1 MPRCLHMKALFTS
14 LIATLGLTTPLFAQS
29 VDTTL
34 PESMQIQQQTLRQLN
49 GGAST
54 TVNPSTGE
62 PIGGG
67 TDPATGEPIGS
78 STDPA
83 TGEPI
88 TQNSTGCAP
97 GSGSSGSLNQPG
109 VQCNFQPPSSNNVS
123 STGAAGLGPLPP
135 FPPNPASLLPAP
147 LPPSSN
153 LSGFGPSSTNPALS
167 PHSPTSGGIMSH
179 VGSVSGGHSSGGH

>member
-1 MPRCLHMKALFTS
+1 MKALVIS

-109 VQCNFQPPSSNNVS
+109 VQCNFEPPSNNGS
-123 STGAAGLGPLPP
+123 STGTAGLGPLPP

-147 LPPSSN
+147 LPPSSQ
-153 LSGFGPSSTNPALS
+153 LSGFGLSPTNPTLS
-167 PHSPTSGGIMSH
+167 PLSPTSGGLTSH
-179 VGSVSGGHSSGGH
+179 VGSVSGGRSTGGH

>member
-1 MPRCLHMKALFTS
+1 MPKYLDMKALVIS
-14 LIATLGLTTPLFAQS
+14 LIATLSLATPLFAQS

-34 PESMQIQQQTLRQLN
+34 PESMQIQQQTLRQL
-49 GGAST
+49 AA
-54 TVNPSTGE
+54 PSTE
-62 PIGGG
+62 PTI
-67 TDPATGEPIGS
+67 DPATGEPIGS

-109 VQCNFQPPSSNNVS
+109 VQCNFQPPSSDNGS
-123 STGAAGLGPLPP
+123 STGTAGLGPLPP

-153 LSGFGPSSTNPALS
+153 LSGFYGPSSTIPALS
-167 PHSPTSGGIMSH
+167 PRSPMSGGITSH